1 MHMDSRGDAHLSS
14 EASRQATSP
23 TASTK
28 SVSHRFYGQTGCT
41 WSRMSAQPF
50 SQISLTPAVAKAFQ
64 IGLYDPAE
72 ADLKHFCYTWSVRL
86 VERTAEGRKR
96 VVSLC
101 ARSMILFIV
110 HEQTI

>member
-1 MHMDSRGDAHLSS
+1 
-14 EASRQATSP
+14 
-23 TASTK
+23 
-28 SVSHRFYGQTGCT
+28 
-41 WSRMSAQPF
+41 MSAQPF

-96 VVSLC
+96 VYHAVLYGYVSMAATLQNNENPMC
-101 ARSMILFIV
+101 IGLHLTVGLYNKRDFSYGVSNTSLSIM
-110 HEQTI
+110 